1 MGGQKRF
8 YQRWLGMTEKTRL
21 LNECKL
27 VGNAFSILNL
37 AIKSVSDNIFA
48 NNKENQIKESAI
60 LKIFANM
67 NLGIGDAF
75 RRWR

>member
-8 YQRWLGMTEKTRL
+8 YQRWLSITEKTRL
-21 LNECKL
+21 LNECRL
-27 VGNAFSILNL
+27 IGNMFSSINI

-48 NNKENQIKESAI
+48 NNKENQIKENAI
-60 LKIFANM
+60 LRIFANL

-75 RRWR
+75 KRWR